1 LCLSDQCCH
10 IGQYIADWATFESHL
25 LQKKLY
31 LLLFILAIFWAT
43 FVCQLQSGKNSIWE
57 ENSDFFG
64 LENDFFGLK
73 NDILEKIY

>member
-1 LCLSDQCCH
+1 
-10 IGQYIADWATFESHL
+10 
-25 LQKKLY
+25 

-73 NDILEKIY
+73 NDIFEKIY

>member
-1 LCLSDQCCH
+1 
-10 IGQYIADWATFESHL
+10 
-25 LQKKLY
+25 

-73 NDILEKIY
+73 NDIFEKNLLTSWDFRKSEEKFPNKF